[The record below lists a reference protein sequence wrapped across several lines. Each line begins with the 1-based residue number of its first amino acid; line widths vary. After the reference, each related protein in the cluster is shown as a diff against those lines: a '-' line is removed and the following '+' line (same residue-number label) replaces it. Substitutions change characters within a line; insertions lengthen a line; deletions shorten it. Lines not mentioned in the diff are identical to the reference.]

1 MSAIAQT
8 PANVAQLTTSGIT
21 NNITNGFAAA
31 GVTIVAGNMVSLADA
46 SAQTYSLADADVSGV
61 KVPAGM
67 ALGGAGPGQPF
78 FIQTKGTVNPGSVSM
93 TSGSMIYLSVT
104 SGGITETFADIG
116 SGFWSVSL
124 GQALTNGS
132 LYLNLTG
139 QAVAKP

>member
-21 NNITNGFAAA
+21 NNVTNGFAAA

-104 SGGITETFADIG
+104 SGGITETYADIA
-116 SGFWSVSL
+116 SGFWSVSI

-132 LYLNLTG
+132 LYINLTG
-139 QAVAKP
+139 QAIAKP